1 MEIDMATATSYL
13 YMMDTDWVVTI
24 EYKITSH
31 GAAATYWDPAED
43 VEWDIEKIWISQDLG
58 SKIIRPEFELTG
70 AMFDLVADL
79 AVVQDDIMQ
88 HINDS
93 CDDDE
98 PDYDDYRE
106 REYQRDDYSWAVD

>member
-1 MEIDMATATSYL
+1 MEIDMAYATSYL

-58 SKIIRPEFELTG
+58 RKIVCPEFELTG

-79 AVVQDDIMQ
+79 PVVQDDIMQ
-88 HINDS
+88 HVNDS

-98 PDYDDYRE
+98 PDWDLDRE
-106 REYQRDDYSWAVD
+106 ERRLERAWA